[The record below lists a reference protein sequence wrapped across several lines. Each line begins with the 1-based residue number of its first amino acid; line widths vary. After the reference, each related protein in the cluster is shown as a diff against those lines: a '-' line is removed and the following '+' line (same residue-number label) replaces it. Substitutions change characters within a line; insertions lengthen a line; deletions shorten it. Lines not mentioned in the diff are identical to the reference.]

1 MKRVISTCLMLCL
14 SAALAL
20 PASALDYSIDAPGN
34 PDYGDPTSIEVVH
47 TADGGAMKN
56 EDVSKNAAL
65 IPPSFGSPSADA
77 LGTGTYLTPNLAPGG
92 MAVGTIS
99 GGNMP
104 IVFPP
109 TSGDM
114 VSFGVVPSN
123 FRQVEAPRVYC
134 NVVSWLTGGTQFV
147 NQADVGGVYDG
158 QWIMATSRWV
168 TKVYKPSEPLP
179 RTGY

>member
-1 MKRVISTCLMLCL
+1 MKRVISTCLTLCL

-104 IVFPP
+104 SYSRLRLAKTQAIPALAVLADP
-109 TSGDM
+109 
-114 VSFGVVPSN
+114 VPLA
-123 FRQVEAPRVYC
+123 VIP
-134 NVVSWLTGGTQFV
+134 
-147 NQADVGGVYDG
+147 
-158 QWIMATSRWV
+158 M
-168 TKVYKPSEPLP
+168 
-179 RTGY
+179 

>member
-1 MKRVISTCLMLCL
+1 MKRVISTCLTLCL

-56 EDVSKNAAL
+56 EDISKNAAL

-99 GGNMP
+99 ICP
-104 IVFPP
+104 SYSRLRLAKTQAIPALAVLADP
-109 TSGDM
+109 
-114 VSFGVVPSN
+114 VPLA
-123 FRQVEAPRVYC
+123 VIP
-134 NVVSWLTGGTQFV
+134 
-147 NQADVGGVYDG
+147 
-158 QWIMATSRWV
+158 M
-168 TKVYKPSEPLP
+168 
-179 RTGY
+179 